1 LWPGRTHG
9 GGDNEGDMEHV
20 GNGKEAALRHLHE
33 AIDRLC
39 QDADAVE
46 FWADAVAGF
55 AEPVPDY
62 EPSDMSV
69 WLPAEQASALRRTSK
84 S

>member
-1 LWPGRTHG
+1 
-9 GGDNEGDMEHV
+9 MEHIE
-20 GNGKEAALRHLHE
+20 NGKEAALRHLHE

-39 QDADAVE
+39 RDADAVE

-55 AEPVPDY
+55 AAPVPDY
-62 EPSDMSV
+62 EPADMSV
-69 WLPAEQASALRRTSK
+69 WLPAEQASALRPRK